1 MRSLLK
7 TATAGIL
14 GTLATTA
21 VSTALAQDRFAEV
34 EISTQKVTDHIHMLQ
49 GAGGNIAVFSGED
62 GVFMVDDQY
71 APLTERIGA
80 AVAAIS
86 DKPVRFVVNT
96 HWHGD
101 HTGGNENFGE
111 AGALVV
117 AHENVRKRMSTEQF
131 MTLFDRKVPASP
143 AEALPVITFT
153 DATTFH
159 WNGEDVHVQ
168 HVDPAHTDGDSIVH
182 FRNANVIHMGDTFFN
197 GSYPFIDLSSG
208 GSVDGV
214 VAAMDNV
221 LSLANDSTR
230 IIPGHGP
237 LSNKAELK
245 AQRDLLVKLRN
256 QIQALVDQ
264 GMSREEVIAA
274 QPTREYDDQYG
285 QGFMKPDVWTGIV
298 YDSLAR

>member
-1 MRSLLK
+1 MRRFAK
-7 TATAGIL
+7 VATAGFFGML
-14 GTLATTA
+14 
-21 VSTALAQDRFAEV
+21 VSVSAPVSMAQDRFADV
-34 EISTQKVTDHIHMLQ
+34 EISSQQVTDKIHMLQ

-62 GVFMVDDQY
+62 GTFMVDDQY
-71 APLTERIGA
+71 APLTGRIRA
-80 AVAAIS
+80 AIDKIS

-131 MTLFDRKVPASP
+131 MKAFGRKVPASP
-143 AEALPVITFT
+143 VEALPVITFT

-159 WNGEDVHVQ
+159 WNGDDVHVQ

-214 VAAMDNV
+214 VAAMDRV
-221 LSLANDSTR
+221 LALADDKTR

-237 LSNKAELK
+237 LSDKAELK
-245 AQRDLLVKLRN
+245 AQRDLLVQLRD

-274 QPTREYDDQYG
+274 QPTREYDAEYG
-285 QGFMKPDVWTGIV
+285 QGFMKPGIWTGIV
-298 YDSLAR
+298 YDSLVR